1 MFKFALTAVIPEL
14 FASGILERE
23 GIKKIKKREWK
34 YGAGAD
40 LLKRRGRGLALMLF
54 DFFRVI
60 IFTFWNYF
68 TLCKIVLYIW
78 RKFIFFCQHNFIK
91 KSHSKLSKNDP
102 VCMCKE
108 SWCVGLG
115 QEGGSLREGGWVGGG
130 IVWSTFKGGVIE
142 KRTVETKILKREG

>member
-60 IFTFWNYF
+60 IFTF
-68 TLCKIVLYIW
+68 
-78 RKFIFFCQHNFIK
+78 
-91 KSHSKLSKNDP
+91 
-102 VCMCKE
+102 
-108 SWCVGLG
+108 
-115 QEGGSLREGGWVGGG
+115 
-130 IVWSTFKGGVIE
+130 
-142 KRTVETKILKREG
+142 